1 MHQLFTPILF
11 VGFALASSASLA
23 QAPDWMFALEGAYV
37 GRHEMQPADGTTEL
51 ITVDARMDGKRSGSE
66 DGFVLQLSRET
77 EDGIEKEAQM
87 WSWNSE
93 NGLLEIMAIQDGQRI
108 ESEWFASQKGPTV
121 HLTRGG
127 SVAGQAA
134 IERVRLERLPGQLR
148 LTKQYN
154 IGDGEWMLLW
164 RYILDD
170 LVTDD

>member
-1 MHQLFTPILF
+1 MHQLFTPILL
-11 VGFALASSASLA
+11 VSFALASLTSFS
-23 QAPDWMFALEGAYV
+23 QAPDWMFALEGSYV
-37 GRHEMQPADGTTEL
+37 GRHEMQPAEGATGL
-51 ITVDARMDGKRSGSE
+51 ITVDARMDGKRSGAE
-66 DGFVLQLSRET
+66 DGFVLQLSHET

-87 WSWNSE
+87 WSWKSE
-93 NGLLEIMAIQDGQRI
+93 DGLLQIMAIQDGQRT

-134 IERVRLERLPGQLR
+134 IERLRLERLPGQLR

-154 IGDGEWMLLW
+154 IGDGEWKLLW

-170 LVTDD
+170 LVTED